1 MRILALTVMLLAVL
15 GVVGVAVTA
24 VAGDEAE
31 AVPAKT
37 IASESPPADAMPA
50 RPLLPM
56 PTATPTDSAGG
67 TSPLQQASSDAPV
80 MIAAIYWLLLA
91 GVALRRVAA
100 QRHELVI

>member
-1 MRILALTVMLLAVL
+1 MLLAVL

-37 IASESPPADAMPA
+37 IASENPPADASPV

-56 PTATPTDSAGG
+56 PTATATATDSAGG
-67 TSPLQQASSDAPV
+67 TSPLRPASSDAPL

-91 GVALRRVAA
+91 AVALRRVVA
-100 QRHELVI
+100 QRQELVI